1 MLKRIAVKR
10 LLKSKVSR
18 ASLAAIA
25 GLVALAFWPV
35 APLSNGYVSS
45 TAIYDAN
52 GKLMRLA
59 LAADQRHRIWVD
71 LDKISPLTQQA
82 FVLHEDRY
90 FRYHP
95 GINPVALMRG
105 FYATYI
111 KRERRVGGSTITMQ
125 LARKRYGIDSHTLAG
140 KIQQM
145 LRAVQLELLYSKS
158 EILEAYLNVVPFG
171 GNVEGVAAASQIY
184 FGKPPSRATLG
195 EALTLAV
202 IPQNPSMR
210 GPRARA
216 PAALLNARARLYI
229 LWQSQ
234 NGRAPNSPATDVPLR
249 SGAQLPSTAPH
260 VTQMLLA
267 RHAGEARMDTT
278 IDGRLQDLIERHARI
293 YISQRR
299 HLGIKNT
306 ALMLLDYRTMEV
318 KAAIG
323 SANFNDKSISGQVN
337 GYRAKR
343 SPGSTLKPFIY
354 ALAIDQGAIHPASVL
369 RDSPQAFGPY
379 SPENFDGEFL
389 GPVSARDALVRSR
402 NVPAIAVAAK
412 LSNPDFYAFLK
423 AAGVDNMLSKEHYG
437 LSLVLGGG
445 EVTMEELVSLYA
457 ALANEGV
464 LRPLRYRRDLNGGA
478 VNRLLSPQAAFITLD
493 MLKDNPRP
501 DGGFFSS
508 FAPPVYWKTG
518 TSYGFRDAW
527 AVGIFGPYVLAVW
540 VGNFEGAG
548 NPAFI
553 GAQAAAPLF
562 FRIVDA
568 INAQNPRSI
577 QFDRRPPPG
586 VKRVPVCAATGD
598 LPNEPCPVR
607 IQTWFIP
614 GKSPITMS
622 RLHRAITNTKPGC
635 RALTGVYEYWRSD
648 MRALFEQAGLPRQQP
663 KTSKGC
669 EAGQA
674 ELDEPPV
681 ITSPLRGASYA
692 IDSDSGTENRI
703 AFKADV
709 AADVTDLYWFV
720 NNQLAG
726 KSSPG
731 QPFYWRPTK
740 TGEFRVRVVDQFGR
754 SDARGLRVLPLR

>member
-1 MLKRIAVKR
+1 
-10 LLKSKVSR
+10 
-18 ASLAAIA
+18 
-25 GLVALAFWPV
+25 
-35 APLSNGYVSS
+35 
-45 TAIYDAN
+45 
-52 GKLMRLA
+52 
-59 LAADQRHRIWVD
+59 
-71 LDKISPLTQQA
+71 
-82 FVLHEDRY
+82 
-90 FRYHP
+90 
-95 GINPVALMRG
+95 
-105 FYATYI
+105 
-111 KRERRVGGSTITMQ
+111 
-125 LARKRYGIDSHTLAG
+125 
-140 KIQQM
+140 
-145 LRAVQLELLYSKS
+145 
-158 EILEAYLNVVPFG
+158 
-171 GNVEGVAAASQIY
+171 
-184 FGKPPSRATLG
+184 
-195 EALTLAV
+195 
-202 IPQNPSMR
+202 
-210 GPRARA
+210 
-216 PAALLNARARLYI
+216 
-229 LWQSQ
+229 
-234 NGRAPNSPATDVPLR
+234 
-249 SGAQLPSTAPH
+249 
-260 VTQMLLA
+260 
-267 RHAGEARMDTT
+267 MDTT

-337 GYRAKR
+337 GFRAKR

-457 ALANEGV
+457 ALANEG
-464 LRPLRYRRDLNGGA
+464 LQRPLRYRRDLNGGA

-568 INAQNPRSI
+568 INAENPRSI